1 MSATKKPTKVKRS
14 LVTGACGFIGSH
26 VVEQLA
32 AAGHEVI
39 AADHPSAW
47 EGSDDSKKGR
57 YPGLVKRLSS
67 DTLNLDLGDTGSFA
81 GLPTDVD
88 YVFHVAAVF
97 NYTAP
102 YSELFRINVDG
113 TKALLNRY
121 AKSRK
126 LKRWVQWGAGG
137 VYGMPSARGNVP
149 FYEDLA
155 PMPSNNYLKSKWEQE
170 FMVMSE
176 APKQGIDWTIVRPTT
191 VYGPRAAYGSS
202 QMFLGVLGPAV
213 VAVPASMTGRIP
225 FIHVVDVA
233 RAAIHLAQTKAG
245 ANEVFNTNDDTVMN
259 AVEFMQVM
267 ARLLGKPFV
276 KLPPLPVGKLIKAA
290 TPVLDL
296 QFWLMRDV
304 LGKQPLVEPDMLAMA
319 TEDFIYPNEKL
330 KATGFEFTYPD
341 ARMAFAD
348 TLDWYLKTYKNG
360 H

>member
-1 MSATKKPTKVKRS
+1 MAATKKTKVVKRS

-26 VVEQLA
+26 VVEQLV
-32 AAGHEVI
+32 AAGHEVV
-39 AADHPSAW
+39 AADHPSVW
-47 EGSDDSKKGR
+47 DGGDDLKRGR
-57 YPGLVKRLSS
+57 YPALVRELARETVSFELS
-67 DTLNLDLGDTGSFA
+67 DVGSFA
-81 GLPTDVD
+81 SLPTDVD

-102 YSELFRINVDG
+102 YGELFRVNVEG
-113 TKALLNRY
+113 TRALLGHF

-137 VYGMPSARGNVP
+137 VYGMPSTRGNVP

-155 PMPSNNYLKSKWEQE
+155 PMPSNNYLRSKWEQE

-202 QMFLGVLGPAV
+202 QMFLGVLDPPV
-213 VAVPASMTGRIP
+213 VAVPSSMTGRIP

-233 RAAIHLAQTKAG
+233 RAAIHLAQTRAG
-245 ANEVFNTNDDTVMN
+245 ANQVFNTNDDTVMN
-259 AVEFMQVM
+259 AVEFMQAM
-267 ARLLGKPFV
+267 ARLLGKPFL

-290 TPVLDL
+290 APILDF

-319 TEDFIYPNEKL
+319 TEDFVYPNDKL
-330 KATGFEFTYPD
+330 KGTGFEFTYPD
-341 ARMAFAD
+341 ARMAFAE
-348 TLDWYLKTYKNG
+348 TLEWYLKTYKSG
-360 H
+360 E

>member
-1 MSATKKPTKVKRS
+1 MTTSKKTTRVKRS

-32 AAGHEVI
+32 KAGHEII
-39 AADHPSAW
+39 AADHPTAFQ
-47 EGSDDSKKGR
+47 GGDDSRKGR
-57 YPGLVKRLSS
+57 YPDLVRKLSVE
-67 DTLNLDLGDTGSFA
+67 THGIDLGDPSTFQS
-81 GLPTDVD
+81 LPTNIDT
-88 YVFHVAAVF
+88 VFHVAAVF

-102 YSELFRINVDG
+102 YEELYRINVDG
-113 TKALLNRY
+113 GRALLNHFG
-121 AKSRK
+121 KSRT

-137 VYGMPSARGNVP
+137 VYGMPSTRGNVP

-176 APKQGIDWTIVRPTT
+176 APKLGIDWTIIRPTT

-202 QMFLGVLGPAV
+202 QMFLGVLDPPV
-213 VAVPASMTGRIP
+213 VAVPSSMTGRIP
-225 FIHVVDVA
+225 FIHVEDVA

-245 ANEVFNTNDDTVMN
+245 ANEIFNTNDDTVMN

-290 TPVLDL
+290 TPLLNL

-304 LGKQPLVEPDMLAMA
+304 LKTQPLVEPDMLAMA
-319 TEDFIYPNEKL
+319 TEDLLYPNEKL
-330 KATGFEFTYPD
+330 KATGFEFSYPD

-348 TLDWYLKTYKNG
+348 TLDWYLQNYKNG
-360 H
+360 R